1 MELSAEQRD
10 GVMVIGVD
18 AARIDAASAIRF
30 KDRMRELTEGTT
42 GRIVLDLAKVDFIDS
57 SGLGAI
63 VAALK
68 QLGKDQKLELAAL
81 SPTVAKVF
89 QLTRLDSVFKL
100 HETLADALKEPPA
113 DE

>member
-1 MELSAEQRD
+1 MELHAEKRN
-10 GVMVIGVD
+10 GVTVIDVD

-30 KDRMRELTEGTT
+30 KDMMREITDGTS

-68 QLGKDQKLELAAL
+68 QLEDGQSLELASL

-100 HETLADALKEPPA
+100 HQRLDDALQEPSD